1 MYIYTLQSI
10 VTTVS
15 DSRLRNQHFM
25 ALKHCVIMKATA
37 RKPLNY
43 TRNKNSHLVMH

>member
-1 MYIYTLQSI
+1 MLQSI
-10 VTTVS
+10 VTTVG

-43 TRNKNSHLVMH
+43 TRNKNSHLVIH